1 VPWCRDSVVNEKHLL
16 NERHTK
22 QEAKK
27 FVLNNQ
33 WPRLKPLLTL
43 NRHTCKSKEESA
55 AAMTLLDLSSE
66 PAANSG
72 ELDEES
78 IQEFEP
84 EERTDDFPE
93 TIESQINR
101 YTDEK
106 VLKDY
111 SP

>member
-1 VPWCRDSVVNEKHLL
+1 
-16 NERHTK
+16 
-22 QEAKK
+22 
-27 FVLNNQ
+27 
-33 WPRLKPLLTL
+33 
-43 NRHTCKSKEESA
+43 
-55 AAMTLLDLSSE
+55 MTLLDLSSE

-72 ELDEES
+72 ELYEES